1 MPPKAV
7 SKKSRKPAKKSRKP
21 MKKSRKPTKKSRKP
35 VKKSRKPK
43 KTSRKPKKTSRKPK
57 KTSRKPKKTS
67 RKPKKASRKPKKA
80 SRKPKKASRKPKK
93 ASRKPKKASR
103 KPKKVS
109 RKPKKVSRKPKK
121 ASRKPK
127 KASRKPK
134 KTSRKPKK
142 ASRKPKKTSRKPT
155 IKVKSRKYRVAY
167 KTEKMDGTY
176 LPLFFY
182 INHHDRLTHQEN
194 NNLMNYYFYG
204 RNALPKEFVLTK
216 AIGVDTRNTEAN
228 ELRKIYNNQIAEQG
242 IRQSWGDE
250 PDENLNNIRKE
261 LIKMAQDS
269 ENNAVNFIQII
280 EPINPYGTNWR
291 DYLPDWVRKK
301 YLSNNTDD
309 PRLLAEQAHV
319 TGIKALAYKKAPE
332 DLLHTYGHKPLRP
345 TTSDHKP
352 PPPTKTGGYHFYQ

>member
-1 MPPKAV
+1 M
-7 SKKSRKPAKKSRKP
+7 SR
-21 MKKSRKPTKKSRKP
+21 
-35 VKKSRKPK
+35 
-43 KTSRKPKKTSRKPK
+43 
-57 KTSRKPKKTS
+57 
-67 RKPKKASRKPKKA
+67 
-80 SRKPKKASRKPKK
+80 
-93 ASRKPKKASR
+93 
-103 KPKKVS
+103 
-109 RKPKKVSRKPKK
+109 
-121 ASRKPK
+121 
-127 KASRKPK
+127 
-134 KTSRKPKK
+134 
-142 ASRKPKKTSRKPT
+142 
-155 IKVKSRKYRVAY
+155 I
-167 KTEKMDGTY
+167 DGTY
-176 LPLFFY
+176 LPHFFY
-182 INHHDRLTHQEN
+182 INHHDRLTYQEN

-319 TGIKALAYKKAPE
+319 TGIKALAYE
-332 DLLHTYGHKPLRP
+332 DPQINDLLLHTYGHKPLRP
-345 TTSDHKP
+345 TTSDDKPPPPPPTSDDKP
-352 PPPTKTGGYHFYQ
+352 PPPTMTGGYKKSYGKKKRTRRRKRKRTRTKKKRKKRRKRKRTKRR